1 MRRWFLIL
9 APVALLTAAYS
20 DYVQAKQKLERITQA
35 KTAPGAMVSLS
46 SKELNAFVAEEVKRA
61 VPEGIRQPEVQ
72 LGSGVAT
79 GVALIDFAKMR
90 TAQGNPPGWF
100 MSQLLS
106 GEHPVSVTAR
116 IRSADGK
123 AQVDVQRV
131 EISGLPVEG
140 RVLDWL
146 IANYLRPR
154 YPSAKIG
161 EPFELGYRMDRL
173 EVQPG
178 TVKVHIAR

>member
-1 MRRWFLIL
+1 
-9 APVALLTAAYS
+9 
-20 DYVQAKQKLERITQA
+20 
-35 KTAPGAMVSLS
+35 
-46 SKELNAFVAEEVKRA
+46 LNAFVAEEVKRV

-79 GVALIDFAKMR
+79 GAALIDFAKMR

-140 RVLDWL
+140 RVLDWM

-178 TVKVHIAR
+178 AVKVHIAR